1 MNFISK
7 IGDIVLLE
15 NNESLVVVDCI
26 EYQEEAYLKLGNV
39 LIEKN
44 NEQYISGFVKEI
56 IEDDGTYKLAL
67 VDNPETISALEKIIE
82 DIHSNI
88 EK

>member
-1 MNFISK
+1 MEFISK

-39 LIEKN
+39 LIEEN
-44 NEQYISGFVKEI
+44 NEQYLSGFVKEV

-67 VDNPETISALEKIIE
+67 VDNLETINALEKIIE
-82 DIHSNI
+82 DVHNKI
-88 EK
+88 